1 MTKNLQ
7 ETAVKPAGSTSVM
20 QRLERFRAQGAA
32 SQRSVAG
39 YMLNNLGSLPF
50 ETSASLAAKLG
61 LSETTVGRFCR
72 HLGFRHFKD
81 LKHSLRDDLGDSP
94 WLMGERLQD
103 FLQRRSE
110 EGLNYSRSLEL
121 SIAAQ
126 VAVYELTR
134 SPQWQP
140 LVERLAHHKT
150 ILVAGFQTERGVAAC
165 MAHLLQYIR
174 PGVHLIDNGAGHYSD
189 ALLAN
194 PQETALVVFDARRY
208 SRHALLLCRK
218 ARDRNLPVTLVT
230 DMYCDWADS
239 SATEVFRVPT
249 GLDLF
254 WECTAPMQVLAHL
267 MVNEVFVRL
276 GQPAG
281 QRLEEIAGLNHAFIG
296 YTSARDALA

>member
-1 MTKNLQ
+1 MGNPAA
-7 ETAVKPAGSTSVM
+7 TASVL
-20 QRLERFRAQGAA
+20 QRLERFRSQGTA
-32 SQRSVAG
+32 SERAVAS
-39 YMLNNLGSLPF
+39 YMLGNLNSLPF

-81 LKHSLRDDLGDSP
+81 LKQNLRDDLGDSP

-103 FLQRRSE
+103 FLQRRSTD
-110 EGLNYSRSLEL
+110 GPDYSRSLEL

-126 VAVYELTR
+126 VAVYELTHA
-134 SPQWQP
+134 PQWQP
-140 LVERLAHHKT
+140 VVTRLAQCKT
-150 ILVAGFQTERGVAAC
+150 VLVAGFQTERGVAAS

-174 PGVHLIDNGAGHYSD
+174 PGVHLIDNAAGHYSD
-189 ALLAN
+189 ALLAD
-194 PQETALVVFDARRY
+194 PTETALVVFDARRY

-218 ARDRNLPVTLVT
+218 ARDHGLPVTLVT

-276 GQPAG
+276 GKPAE
-281 QRLEEIAGLNHAFIG
+281 QRLEQIAGLNHAFIG
-296 YTSARDALA
+296 YTSAQDAFS